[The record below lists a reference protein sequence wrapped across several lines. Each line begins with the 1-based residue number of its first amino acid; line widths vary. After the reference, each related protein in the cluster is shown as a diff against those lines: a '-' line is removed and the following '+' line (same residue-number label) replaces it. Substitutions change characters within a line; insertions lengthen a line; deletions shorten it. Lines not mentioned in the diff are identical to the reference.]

1 MAVCKE
7 ETVSVRGRK
16 VKLFRGGAGPQ
27 LLFLHDSFCPAWL
40 PIHDLLAVHFDVL
53 VPIHPGFAG
62 SEESFDDFEEME
74 DLVFHYLDLCAA
86 LQLNRPALVGTSLG
100 GWIAAEWAMRYSD
113 SLSKLILI
121 DALGLRVDGVPAA
134 DILSLDGAALRQAL
148 FGDANSALALATL
161 PDAPKA
167 ENMISTILARR
178 TLARFAWQFPDNP
191 RLRRYLYRIQIPTQV
206 IWGERDGY
214 VSTAH
219 GHAYREGIAGAEFAA
234 IANAGHLPH
243 VEAPDACAAL
253 MSEFLQPS
261 AAEID

>member
-7 ETVSVRGRK
+7 EIISVRGRK
-16 VKLFRGGAGPQ
+16 TKLFRGGAGAQ

-40 PIHDLLAVHFDVL
+40 PIHDLLAAQFDVL

-62 SEESFDDFEEME
+62 SDECFDEFEEME
-74 DLVFHYLDLCAA
+74 DLVFHYFDLCAA
-86 LQLNRPALVGTSLG
+86 LGLHRPALAGASFG
-100 GWIAAEWAMRYSD
+100 GWIAAEWALRYGD

-121 DALGLRVDGVPAA
+121 DALGLRVGGAPAA

-148 FGDANSALALATL
+148 FGDPNSALALATL
-161 PDAPKA
+161 PDAPRA
-167 ENMISTILARR
+167 DDMVSTILARR

-191 RLRRYLYRIQIPTQV
+191 RLRRYLYRIKVPTQI

-214 VSTAH
+214 VSPAH
-219 GHAYREGIAGAEFAA
+219 GHAYREGIAGSEFAA

-243 VEAPDACAAL
+243 VEAPEACAAL
-253 MSEFLQPS
+253 IAEFLHRRAP
-261 AAEID
+261 